1 MEGDHSRLHS
11 NNIGL
16 IRLILACT
24 VIVGHVYMVKQP
36 GGDPLERHGLPAL
49 SWIAVDLFFLISGW
63 LITASWFRDPS
74 LPRFLIRR
82 ICRIYPAFI
91 IAFFVSAF
99 IGAELV
105 GLLDY
110 HFAIAVLLPP
120 YAPTLADGRS
130 ANISIWTIAYEFRC
144 YLLIALLGGI
154 GVLKH
159 RRAASCALATIVL
172 SYWTVNAA
180 GLVDWLQ
187 TIEPSNAAFLFFG
200 SWADNLRLGSFF
212 AAGSIAYLNRE
223 RLHEISTPALF
234 AGAGGAMLL
243 LPIPRLAEVGV
254 LLSGGP
260 LTYFLAFRAKLGP
273 LQTINNRDDVSY
285 ATYLYGWPV
294 ELIIFAAF
302 PNSAIGAL
310 MLLTI
315 LGSLG
320 AGSLSWLWLERH
332 VLALGHRLTAL
343 DGLPVGRQMR
353 RSRTNASTNGAP
365 N

>member
-16 IRLILACT
+16 IRLISACT

-36 GGDPLERHGLPAL
+36 GGDPLERNGLPAL

-82 ICRIYPAFI
+82 VCRIYPAFI
-91 IAFFVSAF
+91 VAFILSAY

-187 TIEPSNAAFLFFG
+187 TIEPSNAAFLLLG

-223 RLHEISTPALF
+223 RLHNTSTSALLVV
-234 AGAGGAMLL
+234 GGSSLLL
-243 LPIPRLAEVGV
+243 LPFPRFAEVGV
-254 LLSGGP
+254 LFCGGM
-260 LTYFLAFRAKLGP
+260 LTYLIAFRADTGP
-273 LQTINNRDDVSY
+273 LRGINNSDDLSY
-285 ATYLYGWPV
+285 GTYLYGWPV
-294 ELIIFAAF
+294 ELIILAAF
-302 PNSAIGAL
+302 PNSAIGTL
-310 MLLTI
+310 ILLTI
-315 LGSLG
+315 LGSLA

-332 VLALGHRLTAL
+332 VLALGHRLTAR
-343 DGLPVGRQMR
+343 DGSFVGRQMR
-353 RSRTNASTNGAP
+353 RSRTNASKSGAP